1 MSLQCFNTN
10 AEVEK
15 EKVKNSSEKLDNNVN
30 LEHFIFYSIS
40 IFLTQFGRDFARLSG
55 QFS

>member
-15 EKVKNSSEKLDNNVN
+15 EKVNSSEKLDNNVN

-40 IFLTQFGRDFARLSG
+40 IFLTELGRDFARLSG